1 LVSVEEGLDE
11 ATWSATLQ
19 SSLIGH
25 FARPV
30 RKSLAIGVRP
40 GVKFNGKKT
49 NKECA
54 LRLMNYLVSWLAVVA
69 LLCLLGAVGWSLFDA
84 HRSVEASASA
94 SADRIQHQLQA
105 LYWQKLLWYG
115 GMSRET
121 LVPQPEWQTLATLN
135 VIAPGVCVSFAPPH
149 AEAQRLCSQ
158 VEALGPVA
166 PVWFATLDAWLFGQ
180 HRPIVRPLS
189 AHDKDAGTVTTA
201 PEPGAAL
208 RQSWHQVSIAA
219 RVAAAITAGIGI
231 LAALVFGYA
240 LQPVRAIVGKL
251 RKLEQGDRN
260 WRLPAFRATE
270 FNHIARGVNDLADTL
285 TRMDAARAAMTTKLF
300 QVQEDERRALAR
312 DLHDEF
318 GQCLTATLALA
329 ALIEV
334 NAPEQQEVTQDART
348 ITELQKRMMDT
359 LRSTL
364 VRLRAQHIEEIG
376 LEASLRQLISDYNIQ
391 SGPSAVFRLHA
402 AGCLAAIPQHVAI
415 NIYRIAQECLTNAV
429 RHGSPT
435 QVRLSVEHTNSVAG
449 TIAFSVEDN
458 GGGDAAL
465 LNRSPGNGILGIRE
479 RIAALGGSL
488 FIGRT
493 AAGVRIAAA
502 IPVHASGDM
511 GAAGAHP

>member
-1 LVSVEEGLDE
+1 MVVSRGMRPG
-11 ATWSATLQ
+11 ATWAYCPLSPAGCLQ
-19 SSLIGH
+19 SACLRVSNL
-25 FARPV
+25 V
-30 RKSLAIGVRP
+30 RQKA
-40 GVKFNGKKT
+40 
-49 NKECA
+49 NKGCA
-54 LRLMNYLVSWLAVVA
+54 LRLMKYLVSWLVVVA
-69 LLCLLGAVGWSLFDA
+69 LLCLLGAIGWSLFDA
-84 HRSVEASASA
+84 HRSVEASAAA
-94 SADRIQHQLQA
+94 SANRIQHQLQA

-121 LVPQPEWQTLATLN
+121 LVPQPEWQTPATLN
-135 VIAPGVCVSFAPPH
+135 IISPGVCVTFAPPH

-166 PVWFATLDAWLFGQ
+166 PAWFATLDGWLFGQ

-189 AHDKDAGTVTTA
+189 VHEKDAGTVTTA
-201 PEPGAAL
+201 AEPSAAL
-208 RQSWHQVSIAA
+208 RQSWNQVSIAA
-219 RVAAAITAGIGI
+219 RVAAAMAAGISI
-231 LAALVFGYA
+231 LAAFMIGYA
-240 LQPVRAIVGKL
+240 LQPVRAIIGKL

-260 WRLPAFRATE
+260 WRLPAFRAAE
-270 FNHIARGVNDLADTL
+270 FNHIAGAVNNLAETL

-329 ALIEV
+329 TLIEV
-334 NAPEQQEVTQDART
+334 NAAGQQEVTQDAHT
-348 ITELQKRMMDT
+348 ITTLQQRMMHT
-359 LRSTL
+359 LRGTL
-364 VRLRAQHIEEIG
+364 ARLRAQHIEEIG
-376 LEASLRQLISDYNIQ
+376 LEASLRQLISEYNIQ
-391 SGPSAVFRLHA
+391 SGSSAVFRLYSS
-402 AGCLAAIPQHVAI
+402 GRLSAIPKHVAVS
-415 NIYRIAQECLTNAV
+415 IYRVAQECLTNAV

-435 QVRLSVEHTNSVAG
+435 QVRLSVEHTESPAG

-458 GGGDAAL
+458 GGGDAAV

-502 IPVHASGDM
+502 IPVVY
-511 GAAGAHP
+511 P